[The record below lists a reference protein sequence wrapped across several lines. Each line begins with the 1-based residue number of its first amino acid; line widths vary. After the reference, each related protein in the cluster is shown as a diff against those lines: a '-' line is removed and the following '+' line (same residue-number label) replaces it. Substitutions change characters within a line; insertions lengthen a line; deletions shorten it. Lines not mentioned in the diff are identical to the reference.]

1 MFRPLSIF
9 IGTRYTRAKRRN
21 RFVSFI
27 SMTSM
32 IGLALGV
39 LAMIVVLS
47 VMNGFQREM
56 SARILGLVPHA
67 AILGV
72 QPMDDWHKVADTAL
86 QNPAV
91 MAAAPITEMEGML
104 SYKGAMQPI
113 QVGGIDPAEEGKVS
127 IVGQHIVQGRLQDLQ
142 PREFGVVIGELT
154 ARRFRLNTG
163 DKLTLIVPEISKEPG
178 GITPRMQRLTV
189 VGIFKVG
196 AELDGSQAYIHK
208 VADAAMRDPAV
219 MAAAPITE
227 MEGMLSYK
235 GAMQPIQVGGIDPAE
250 EGKVSIV
257 GQHIVQGRLQD
268 LQPREFGVVIGEL
281 TARRFRLNTGDK
293 LTLIVPE
300 ISKEPGGITPRMQRL
315 TVVGIFKVGA
325 ELDGSQAYIHVDDA
339 GAMQRWA
346 PGQVQGVRL
355 KLHDLY
361 AAPQVS
367 KAIAAGLGDA
377 YRADDWSHTQ
387 GSLFSAMKMEK
398 TMIGLLLL
406 MIIAVAAFNI
416 IATLVMVVNDKG
428 PDIAILRTLGA
439 TPAQIMGTF
448 MVQGSLIGIV
458 GTLIG
463 GVLGVVAAFNVSQIV
478 GWLERVSGQHIF
490 TSDVYFVS
498 SLPSQL
504 QWGDVA
510 IICTAGLVMSFLATI
525 YPAYRASQVQPAI
538 GLAV

>member
-1 MFRPLSIF
+1 MFRPLPIF
-9 IGTRYTRAKRRN
+9 IGARYTRAKRRN
-21 RFVSFI
+21 HFISFI

-32 IGLALGV
+32 IGLSLGV

-56 SARILGLVPHA
+56 SSRILGLVPHA

-72 QPMDDWHKVADTAL
+72 QPVDDWHKVADAAMK
-86 QNPAV
+86 NPAV
-91 MAAAPITEMEGML
+91 MAVAPITEMEGML

-127 IVGQHIVQGRLQDLQ
+127 IVGQHIVQGRLQGLQ
-142 PREFGVVIGELT
+142 PG
-154 ARRFRLNTG
+154 
-163 DKLTLIVPEISKEPG
+163 
-178 GITPRMQRLTV
+178 
-189 VGIFKVG
+189 
-196 AELDGSQAYIHK
+196 
-208 VADAAMRDPAV
+208 
-219 MAAAPITE
+219 
-227 MEGMLSYK
+227 
-235 GAMQPIQVGGIDPAE
+235 
-250 EGKVSIV
+250 
-257 GQHIVQGRLQD
+257 
-268 LQPREFGVVIGEL
+268 EFGVVIGEL

-325 ELDGSQAYIHVDDA
+325 ELDGSQAYIHVADA
-339 GAMQRWA
+339 AEMQRWA

-398 TMIGLLLL
+398 TMIGLLLM

-439 TPAQIMGTF
+439 AAGADHGYVHGPGQPDRHCRHADWWCTGRDCG
-448 MVQGSLIGIV
+448 VQCQPDRRLAGAGERATHLYV
-458 GTLIG
+458 GC
-463 GVLGVVAAFNVSQIV
+463 VLRQQLAVAVAV
-478 GWLERVSGQHIF
+478 
-490 TSDVYFVS
+490 
-498 SLPSQL
+498 
-504 QWGDVA
+504 GDVA